1 MRTGRKAV
9 AELQPLRKKRVL
21 SVRVTEG
28 EMGHIQELM
37 DCTRMSASQLI
48 REALLNYREPAAES
62 GVLRNARRE
71 LSASFSR

>member
-1 MRTGRKAV
+1 MHRGRKAV

-28 EMGHIQELM
+28 EMGEIQELM

-48 REALLNYREPAAES
+48 REALLNYRQAPAES
-62 GVLRNARRE
+62 GALRNARRE
-71 LSASFSR
+71 RGASPLR